1 MEPFYYTKMTR
12 DEQAAYRALLDCLLA
27 QRTECQVPA
36 LTRRALS
43 DVFFRLRLDHPE
55 IFWAVTFRYRT
66 EPGADRITV
75 LPEYLF
81 DPAKVRAHR
90 RALQSRVEK
99 LARPMLG
106 APPLE
111 QERYIHDLLCGSVR
125 YDKLKKPYSHE
136 IIGPLGHGVGVCEGI
151 AKSVKVLCDAIGL
164 WCMIAHCGNNPAKG
178 IKYQHTWNI
187 VRLDGTYYHLDVTF
201 DNTLSAESGGA
212 RLLRYD
218 YFNLDDK
225 QVFRDHEPLIAPA
238 PACTDGTRTYYR
250 TQKLSFTKPEEAENR
265 ARQAAK
271 KGKPLVFQ
279 WRGGPLTGETLTML
293 VELLRRAGEERQKQA
308 VIRINRPQGV
318 LAVRYEAGAAASV
331 TEQEANE
338 GETLP
343 EA

>member
-27 QRTECQVPA
+27 QRTECLAPA

-43 DVFFRLRLDHPE
+43 DIFFRLRLDHPE